1 MPQKFVYDD
10 VVGPH
15 AEREYAVRDAS
26 NDPRTGSI
34 PPRLGSA

>member
-15 AEREYAVRDAS
+15 AEREYAVREGS

-34 PPRLGSA
+34 PQRLGSA